1 MTYKGALPML
11 PLYKKYGRTVF
22 DIALLVLTVYFIMYG
37 FSRLYQLAAPVFL
50 SFIVYWMIEPLA
62 RFLHRKGLPKT
73 LGAAVSVLLFLA
85 VIVAAFFGLG
95 LIIVSQISNLQDNF
109 PYYIELI
116 QHEFTNLV
124 YFIQDKSDALP
135 NGITDKVND
144 YFATLTG
151 FLSKW
156 VTSGAQFVIGFLS
169 SFSSF
174 ITNFGIAIILAFF
187 LSIEIESWRK
197 FARAKTPK
205 TLKLALE
212 FMRNHVFKTIRSYLK
227 AQMIMMLITFVLIY
241 AGLLILGT
249 ANAFTIAA
257 ICAVFDL
264 VPLLGVPVIFIP
276 WIVYLF
282 IVGNSSLAIGLIVV
296 LAVTMLTRQ
305 LLEPKISGNSIGVS
319 SAYLMLSFM
328 LISLSVFGL
337 AGVVLSPV
345 LLILLKEL
353 LQQGY
358 LQQWIHLPKD
368 EFESSPLVMDTPGS
382 TTPDTNVE
390 PSVQE
395 PASPGNHEDSAK

>member
-1 MTYKGALPML
+1 ML

-22 DIALLVLTVYFIMYG
+22 DIALLVLTVYVIMFA
-37 FSRLYQLAAPVFL
+37 FSKLYHIAAPVFL
-50 SFIVYWMIEPLA
+50 SFIVFWMIEPLA
-62 RFLHRKGLPKT
+62 KFLHRKGLPKT
-73 LGAAVSVLLFLA
+73 AGTAISVLLFLGL
-85 VIVAAFFGLG
+85 IVAAFFGLG
-95 LIIVSQISNLQDNF
+95 FFIISQISDLQLNF
-109 PYYIELI
+109 PVYVEMI
-116 QHEFTNLV
+116 QREFTNLV
-124 YFIQDKSDALP
+124 LLIQDKSNALP
-135 NGITDKVND
+135 DGILDKLNE
-144 YFATLTG
+144 YFATLSG
-151 FLSKW
+151 ILSRW
-156 VTSGAQFVIGFLS
+156 VTSGAQFIIGFLS
-169 SFSSF
+169 SFSTF

-205 TLKLALE
+205 TLKTANE
-212 FMRNHVFKTIRSYLK
+212 FMRTHVFKTIRSYMK
-227 AQMIMMLITFVLIY
+227 AQLIMMLITFVLIY

-249 ANAFTIAA
+249 SNAFTIAA
-257 ICAVFDL
+257 VCAIFDL

-282 IVGNSSLAIGLIVV
+282 IVGNSTLAIGLIVV

-358 LQQWIHLPKD
+358 LQKWIHLPTD
-368 EFESSPLVMDTPGS
+368 EFESSPLVVDSPA
-382 TTPDTNVE
+382 PDISERTE
-390 PSVQE
+390 HQ
-395 PASPGNHEDSAK
+395 

>member
-1 MTYKGALPML
+1 ML

-73 LGAAVSVLLFLA
+73 LGAAISVLLFLA

-109 PYYIELI
+109 PYYIEMI
-116 QHEFTNLV
+116 QREFTNLV

-135 NGITDKVND
+135 DGITDKVND

-205 TLKLALE
+205 TLKLAID

-282 IVGNSSLAIGLIVV
+282 IVGNSSLAIGLIIV

-382 TTPDTNVE
+382 TAPGMNDE
-390 PSVQE
+390 PPVQE
-395 PASPGNHEDSAK
+395 PAPPGNHEDSAK

>member
-1 MTYKGALPML
+1 ML

-22 DIALLVLTVYFIMYG
+22 DIALLVLTVYVIMFT
-37 FSRLYQLAAPVFL
+37 FSKLYHIAAPVFL
-50 SFIVYWMIEPLA
+50 SFIVFWMIEPLA
-62 RFLHRKGLPKT
+62 RFLHRKGLPKV
-73 LGAAVSVLLFLA
+73 LGTTISLLLFLGLITA
-85 VIVAAFFGLG
+85 GFFGVG
-95 LIIVSQISNLQDNF
+95 FFIVSQISDLQVNF
-109 PYYIELI
+109 PGYVELI
-116 QHEFTNLV
+116 QREFTNLV
-124 YFIQDKSDALP
+124 LLIQDKSDALP
-135 NGITDKVND
+135 EGILDKINE
-144 YFATLTG
+144 YFATLSG

-156 VTSGAQFVIGFLS
+156 VTSGAQFIIGFLS

-197 FARAKTPK
+197 FARAKMPK
-205 TLKLALE
+205 TLKTAND
-212 FMRNHVFKTIRSYLK
+212 FMRTHVFKTIRSYIK
-227 AQMIMMLITFVLIY
+227 AQIIMMLITFVLIY

-249 ANAFTIAA
+249 SNAFTIAVVCA
-257 ICAVFDL
+257 IFDL

-276 WIVYLF
+276 WIIYLL
-282 IVGNSSLAIGLIVV
+282 IVGDSVLAIGLIVI

-328 LISLSVFGL
+328 LISLSIFGL

-358 LQQWIHLPKD
+358 LQKWIHLPQD
-368 EFESSPLVMDTPGS
+368 EFDSSPLVMDSPDPGS
-382 TTPDTNVE
+382 SRKTGE
-390 PSVQE
+390 E
-395 PASPGNHEDSAK
+395 